1 MTAQPRQGA
10 PMLAT
15 REMLRRRLQFGLISL
30 IVGLIIFLIIM
41 IAALGTGLMAAMS
54 GAVDAWDADL
64 LVYSETSN
72 ESILRS
78 ELTEDDITRAAAA
91 PGVVSLARAGYLPV
105 TVEDEDGALTDATLF
120 GVDPAA
126 LGPDAGPIGPGE
138 LLADVSFLR
147 ESGLRVGDRVVLR
160 NALRRYEFTIA
171 GRVDQGQFLGLPTVY
186 SSVEEWRR
194 IRYPGDDAPPAA
206 SILLVKTAPG
216 SRATAS
222 EALDADPGLT
232 ALSKGD
238 AILAIGGVRQQ
249 TQVVRT
255 IEIFGFVIGALVIG
269 MFFYVLTMQKTG
281 QIAIFKAMGASTM
294 YVLRQLVQQ
303 VVAVVIVGAL
313 IGVPLAL
320 LTGALIPERI
330 PVEIT
335 GAGIALATGGVLVTG
350 LLGSVFSGRHIASV
364 DPMTAL
370 GQAQ

>member
-1 MTAQPRQGA
+1 V
-10 PMLAT
+10 LAA
-15 REMLRRRLQFGLISL
+15 REMLRRKFQFGLISL

-54 GAVDAWDADL
+54 GAVDAWDTDL

-78 ELTEDDITRAAAA
+78 ELTDDDIARIAAA
-91 PGVVSLARAGYLPV
+91 PGVASVARAGYLPV
-105 TVEDEDGALTDATLF
+105 TAEDEDGGLTDATLF
-120 GVDPAA
+120 GIDPQA
-126 LGPDAGPIGPGE
+126 LGPGTKALGPGE
-138 LLADVSFLR
+138 LVADASFLR
-147 ESGLRVGDRVVLR
+147 ESGLRVGDRMFLR
-160 NALRRYEFTIA
+160 NALRRYEFTIVA
-171 GRVDQGQFLGLPTVY
+171 GADQGQFLGLPTVY
-186 SSVEEWRR
+186 SSVEDWRR
-194 IRYPGDDAPPAA
+194 IRYPGDDAAPAA
-206 SILLVKTAPG
+206 SIALVWTAG
-216 SRATAS
+216 GQRAAAE
-222 EALDADPGLT
+222 EALDADPGLS

-255 IEIFGFVIGALVIG
+255 IELFGFVIGALVIG

-281 QIAIFKAMGASTM
+281 QIAIFKAMGASNT

-303 VVAVVIVGAL
+303 VVAVVAVGAA

-320 LTGALIPERI
+320 ITDALIPERI
-330 PVEIT
+330 PVDIT
-335 GAGIALATGGVLVTG
+335 GTGIALAAVGVLATG
-350 LLGSVFSGRHIASV
+350 LLGTVFSGRHVALV